1 MKIQFQDESLG
12 LDAGESVLECLE
24 RHGHAIPNSCRSGIC
39 QSCMMKAEAGDV
51 PEVAQRGLPAA
62 QIESGYFFS
71 CMCRPADDLAVRKAD
86 DLPCFTGSITTIEA
100 LSETVLG
107 VGIRCAE
114 LADCR
119 AGQFVNLIHPEGAV
133 RSYSVARPPGPSGDL
148 YLHVARM
155 PQGVMS
161 GWLHDVAQPGTEIT
175 LMGPMGSCCY
185 APDRAEQPLLLAGT
199 GTGLA
204 PLIGIALDALAQDHQ
219 GAIHLFH
226 GSLYED
232 GLYLREVLRDLAA
245 AHPQFHYYPCVLN
258 APASEGVTVGAIDA
272 FIGETLPD
280 LKGWRVYLCGPDAL
294 VKQLHRKTF
303 LSGVSLGEI
312 FADSFLPAAQP
323 VTAS

>member
-1 MKIQFQDESLG
+1 MKLQFQEETLG
-12 LDAGESVLECLE
+12 LESGESVLECLE

-39 QSCMMKAEAGDV
+39 QSCMMKAEAGEV
-51 PEVAQRGLPAA
+51 PELAQRGLQTA
-62 QIESGYFFS
+62 QLESGYFLS
-71 CMCRPADDLAVRKAD
+71 CMCRPTEDLAVRKAD
-86 DLPCFTGSITTIEA
+86 DLPCYTGVITSIDA

-114 LADCR
+114 LATCR
-119 AGQFVNLIHPEGAV
+119 AGQFINLIHPEGAV
-133 RSYSVARPPGPSGDL
+133 RSYSVARPPGPAGDL

-161 GWLHDVAQPGTEIT
+161 GWLHDVAQPGMSIE

-185 APDRAEQPLLLAGT
+185 ASDKGDQPLLLAGT

-204 PLIGIALDALAQDHQ
+204 PLIGIALDALSQGHQ

-226 GSLYED
+226 GSLYEQ
-232 GLYLREVLRDLAA
+232 GLYLREVLQAMA
-245 AHPQFHYYPCVLN
+245 MEHPQFHYHPCVLN
-258 APASEGVTVGAIDA
+258 GPAPEGVTVGAIDA
-272 FIGETLPD
+272 FVGETLPE
-280 LKGWRVYLCGPDAL
+280 LKGWRVYLCGPDVL

-323 VTAS
+323 VPAS